1 MRFAGHESF
10 HCRSFWLKKGFDH
23 LKAELPFKDEA
34 TLQLGVGRNMVASI
48 KHWVKS
54 FGLIDLDSE
63 IIKEEANLIFSDN
76 GWDPYLEDEGTLW
89 LLHYWV
95 VSSNYA
101 STYSLVFDELR
112 KRKPLFTYQHF
123 LSMVRENDKKTS
135 ESTLK
140 KDFQAFQRT
149 YVSKENSKD
158 LDESFSGILTEL
170 NLVKEPKRDSFQIE
184 STFRKSIPREIILY
198 CILSGNVD
206 KQSLSFE
213 MLYSD
218 KGSVGSAFALSREG
232 LNNFLES
239 IAENYEQITYSNEA
253 GIRELQIKS
262 AIDPIDILRRYYEQ

>member
-10 HCRSFWLKKGFDH
+10 HCRSFWLKKGYD
-23 LKAELPFKDEA
+23 LLNAELPFKDEA

-54 FGLIDLDSE
+54 FGLVDLESE
-63 IIKEEANLIFSDN
+63 EIKKEAALIFSDD
-76 GWDPYLEDEGTLW
+76 GWDPFLEDEGTLW

-95 VSSNYA
+95 VSSDYA
-101 STYSLVFDELR
+101 SIYSLIFNELR
-112 KRKPLFTYQHF
+112 KKKPLFTLEHF
-123 LSMVRENDKKTS
+123 ISLVRETDKKTS

-158 LDESFSGILTEL
+158 LDDSYSGLLTEL
-170 NLVKEPKRDSFQIE
+170 NIVKEPKKDKLQIE
-184 STFRKSIPREIILY
+184 STYRNTIPKEIILY
-198 CILSGNVD
+198 CILSSNLG

-213 MLYSD
+213 ILYSE
-218 KGSVGSAFALSREG
+218 KGSVGSVFALSREG
-232 LNNFLES
+232 LNSFLES
-239 IAENYEQITYSNEA
+239 ISEEYEQITYSNEA

-262 AIDPIDILRRYYEQ
+262 NIDPIDVLRRYYEQ